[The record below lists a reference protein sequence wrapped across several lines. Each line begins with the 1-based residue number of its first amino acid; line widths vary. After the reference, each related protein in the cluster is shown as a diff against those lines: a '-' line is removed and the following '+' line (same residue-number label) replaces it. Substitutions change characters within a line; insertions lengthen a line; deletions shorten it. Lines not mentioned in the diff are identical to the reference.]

1 MKNQLQSRRQF
12 LRQLTAAS
20 ALTLLP
26 TMAAQAQGRQVD
38 RIGLQL
44 YTLRK
49 EMTNDFEGTLERV
62 AELGYKEMEFAG
74 YYGRS
79 AGEVRD
85 LLDRLGLSSP
95 ASHISLDLIRNDLN
109 KQIDI
114 AGEIGQSY
122 IVIPS
127 VPAAER
133 TLSDFKKHAETL
145 NEVGQKCKEA
155 GLTIVYHNHS
165 FEFEAQGAGTGYEHL
180 LAQTDANTVY
190 FELDLYWA
198 VNANVSPISLFREN
212 PGRFPLVHVKD
223 RSPDGEMADV
233 GKGEIDFSEIF
244 SYAETAGIK
253 HFFVEHDFPED
264 GMNSVAYSFNTLKNT
279 YF

>member
-1 MKNQLQSRRQF
+1 MFLEIRRT
-12 LRQLTAAS
+12 RNEESIAVPPTISAS
-20 ALTLLP
+20 NNRGKRSNLIADNGSSGART
-26 TMAAQAQGRQVD
+26 QVD

-114 AGEIGQSY
+114 AAEIGQSY

-133 TLSDFKKHAETL
+133 TLSDFEKHAETL

-165 FEFEAQGAGTGYEHL
+165 FEFEAQGTGTGYEL
-180 LAQTDANTVY
+180 
-190 FELDLYWA
+190 
-198 VNANVSPISLFREN
+198 SLI
-212 PGRFPLVHVKD
+212 H
-223 RSPDGEMADV
+223 
-233 GKGEIDFSEIF
+233 I
-244 SYAETAGIK
+244 
-253 HFFVEHDFPED
+253 
-264 GMNSVAYSFNTLKNT
+264 
-279 YF
+279 

>member
-12 LRQLTAAS
+12 LRQITAAS
-20 ALTLLP
+20 ALSLLP

-79 AGEVRD
+79 AREVRD

-114 AGEIGQSY
+114 AAEIGQSY

-133 TLSDFKKHAETL
+133 TLSDFEKHAETL
-145 NEVGQKCKEA
+145 
-155 GLTIVYHNHS
+155 LSLIH
-165 FEFEAQGAGTGYEHL
+165 
-180 LAQTDANTVY
+180 
-190 FELDLYWA
+190 
-198 VNANVSPISLFREN
+198 ISEPTR
-212 PGRFPLVHVKD
+212 P
-223 RSPDGEMADV
+223 
-233 GKGEIDFSEIF
+233 
-244 SYAETAGIK
+244 Y
-253 HFFVEHDFPED
+253 
-264 GMNSVAYSFNTLKNT
+264 
-279 YF
+279 

>member
-12 LRQLTAAS
+12 LRQITAAS

-26 TMAAQAQGRQVD
+26 TMAAQSQGRQVD

-114 AGEIGQSY
+114 AGGQ
-122 IVIPS
+122 
-127 VPAAER
+127 
-133 TLSDFKKHAETL
+133 
-145 NEVGQKCKEA
+145 
-155 GLTIVYHNHS
+155 
-165 FEFEAQGAGTGYEHL
+165 
-180 LAQTDANTVY
+180 
-190 FELDLYWA
+190 
-198 VNANVSPISLFREN
+198 
-212 PGRFPLVHVKD
+212 
-223 RSPDGEMADV
+223 RSP
-233 GKGEIDFSEIF
+233 
-244 SYAETAGIK
+244 
-253 HFFVEHDFPED
+253 
-264 GMNSVAYSFNTLKNT
+264 
-279 YF
+279 

>member
-145 NEVGQKCKEA
+145 NEVGQKCREA

-233 GKGEIDFSEIF
+233 GQGEIDFSEIF

>member
-26 TMAAQAQGRQVD
+26 TMAAQSQGRQVD

-133 TLSDFKKHAETL
+133 TLSDFEKHAETL

-223 RSPDGEMADV
+223 RSPNGEMADV

-253 HFFVEHDFPED
+253 HYFVEHDFPED

>member
-1 MKNQLQSRRQF
+1 
-12 LRQLTAAS
+12 
-20 ALTLLP
+20 
-26 TMAAQAQGRQVD
+26 
-38 RIGLQL
+38 
-44 YTLRK
+44 
-49 EMTNDFEGTLERV
+49 MTNDFEGTLERV

-114 AGEIGQSY
+114 AAEIGQSY

-133 TLSDFKKHAETL
+133 TLSDFEKHAETL

-165 FEFEAQGAGTGYEHL
+165 FEFEAQGAVTGYEHL

-253 HFFVEHDFPED
+253 HYFVEHDFPED